1 MIAWYMG
8 LPSVSGLRR
17 GTSTGAQTCSRFAR
31 ELSPG
36 NADLRSDLAYRPSVR
51 CGDDLDR
58 RSSRAALAPG
68 MAASKEAGSMSVL
81 YRRSGCLVSGLRHE
95 CAYGNTGVSAGLT
108 SA

>member
-17 GTSTGAQTCSRFAR
+17 GTSAGAQTCSRFAR

-58 RSSRAALAPG
+58 RSRRGGVDAGTASRELDRCPFCTGGA
-68 MAASKEAGSMSVL
+68 AASSAAAYDM
-81 YRRSGCLVSGLRHE
+81 E
-95 CAYGNTGVSAGLT
+95 CAYSDTG
-108 SA
+108 